1 MVKTSA
7 RFSPFAR
14 GRIAGKAE
22 EGAGRE
28 KIRREVLKKD
38 GTRAS
43 LRAIQ
48 GVLSVFVGS
57 LAVD

>member
-1 MVKTSA
+1 M
-7 RFSPFAR
+7 
-14 GRIAGKAE
+14 GKAE